1 VIRPGGFQ
9 LSLQDPD
16 LADQRE
22 RATSPCLLQKA
33 AVKALLREAL
43 DFREDRWGEPIIS
56 HVMPSRLGE
65 TKAKV

>member
-1 VIRPGGFQ
+1 MVRPGRFQ

-16 LADQRE
+16 LADERK

-43 DFREDRWGEPIIS
+43 DLRKDRWGEPIIS
-56 HVMPSRLGE
+56 HEVPSR
-65 TKAKV
+65 